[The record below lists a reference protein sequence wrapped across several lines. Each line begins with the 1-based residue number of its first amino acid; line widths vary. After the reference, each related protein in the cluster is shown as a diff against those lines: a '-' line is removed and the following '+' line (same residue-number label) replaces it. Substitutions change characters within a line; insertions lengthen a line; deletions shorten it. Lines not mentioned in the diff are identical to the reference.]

1 VMTSVFIAAAMLAT
15 IVPARRASRVDALD
29 ALRQD

>member
-1 VMTSVFIAAAMLAT
+1 VMTSVLVAAAMLAT
-15 IVPARRASRVDALD
+15 VVPARRASRVDALE